1 MRNITM
7 LIFLFTLTTTFGQT
21 KYEPQVL
28 ILAPNVTKYEK
39 AFAKE
44 VLNYNAEIQKNIKK
58 SEQERNLDP
67 SEFENQPENIQIIT
81 KSEIEFSKNL
91 DFFKQASLISE
102 HFLAYR
108 FFEKFPNSLIKLK
121 DAKSNETLNELKS
134 YSENEKLQYVLNFS
148 SIELYKESKI
158 SHAKITIQLY
168 DNITNSILLNKAY
181 TGDWN
186 NPGFEFTCN
195 DQSINCTLNNALS
208 QALDEIIFTIAS
220 NSPTLKREKHLIQER
235 YDALMNTYFKESNDK
250 QSLKNIISPLDKNI
264 NIDNSYQTLFNIDNT
279 KFISFFL
286 EQVST
291 QGLKTLTDNKKDK
304 NVNIITS
311 MDIKDESYLDSIPK
325 TYSYIV
331 KGVKHNQKWYYE
343 KSSVTYFKAKTITD
357 GQRNFFNNLQKW
369 NFFKENT
376 SEFNPEFWETSQ
388 FKKVLDLKKDPDWEK
403 YGKTIWQTDEA
414 NDRDYIGLYEIVA
427 NQMKNEN
434 AIQNSQY
441 EKKMIEEVFKPNYLL
456 LKNKKPEQYSTISEH
471 SLLFSKAR
479 KVVINPILA
488 TDNKGLKTIH
498 YFVAFDD
505 SKVFYEWIYFPP
517 FQVKDDS
524 FGSTVVEQ
532 IGSLTDWT
540 FSNDNLN
547 DTEFWDNNVL
557 FKSGNEY
564 KYLKEIKY

>member
-1 MRNITM
+1 MRNITI

-21 KYEPQVL
+21 KYEPQIL

-44 VLNYNAEIQKNIKK
+44 VLNYNAEIQKKIKK

-158 SHAKITIQLY
+158 SYAKITIQLY

-286 EQVST
+286 EQGST

-427 NQMKNEN
+427 NQMKDEN
-434 AIQNSQY
+434 AIQNSQF

-557 FKSGNEY
+557 LKSGNEY